1 MRKGILILFFSMG
14 LLLSVVAQANK
25 FPNQVMITVHP
36 QRWTNN
42 ASHWVKKL
50 VLEKAK
56 SGIKY
61 FFKKIR

>member
-1 MRKGILILFFSMG
+1 MRKGILILFFLMG
-14 LLLSVVAQANK
+14 LLLNAVAQDNK
-25 FPNQVMITVHP
+25 FPNQIMIMSS

-61 FFKKIR
+61 FFNKIR